1 MAVLLNS
8 AMEQDFPGAAS
19 APGMQPATTT
29 KVSEVHYFGNIFN
42 YFFCLSVFLFAQWH
56 AP

>member
-19 APGMQPATTT
+19 APGMQPATT